1 MKWTEELRDLDD
13 YQVTNL
19 LLFVV
24 MYFYLFRDDDRFTF
38 AIRNNSAN
46 FAN

>member
-24 MYFYLFRDDDRFTF
+24 MYFYLFRDDRFTF